1 MVATPSLNMALRR
14 AAATR
19 ASLASA
25 SASARSL
32 HTTRTVRAGASSSSS
47 SAAAADEE
55 YPSEGFGAPI
65 WRYTFL
71 GAIAAFGLYRIST
84 LHADPHPS
92 RASSSGRSAPG
103 NESEDDL
110 HVEGQ
115 KPWLTRYIEHW
126 TTPSS
131 VWKERN
137 ARHLELV
144 KEKAEERLLFQD
156 AERPP
161 VHRLRYTQ
169 IFEQASPHGI
179 GAGSQVDLSDLKI
192 KRASE

>member
-1 MVATPSLNMALRR
+1 MVATPSLSMALRR

-19 ASLASA
+19 ASLA

-103 NESEDDL
+103 NESEDNL

>member
-1 MVATPSLNMALRR
+1 MVATTTSMLLRSAPALTAT
-14 AAATR
+14 AAAG
-19 ASLASA
+19 SV
-25 SASARSL
+25 RSL
-32 HTTRTVRAGASSSSS
+32 HSTRIVRGGASSSST
-47 SAAAADEE
+47 AADDE
-55 YPSEGFGAPI
+55 YPSENFGAPI

-103 NESEDDL
+103 NESEDNL
-110 HVEGQ
+110 HVEGE

-169 IFEQASPHGI
+169 IFEQASPHAVGP
-179 GAGSQVDLSDLKI
+179 GTQVDLSDLKI

>member
-1 MVATPSLNMALRR
+1 MVATPTVSMALRR
-14 AAATR
+14 ASALSM
-19 ASLASA
+19 ASTAPL
-25 SASARSL
+25 RSL
-32 HTTRTVRAGASSSSS
+32 HSTRILRGGASSSST
-47 SAAAADEE
+47 AADHDDYTTEN
-55 YPSEGFGAPI
+55 FGAPI

-71 GAIAAFGLYRIST
+71 GAIAVFGLYRIST

-103 NESEDDL
+103 NQSEDNL
-110 HVEGQ
+110 HTDAQ

-126 TTPSS
+126 STPSS

-137 ARHLELV
+137 ARHLELA
-144 KEKAEERLLFQD
+144 KQKAEERLLFQD

-161 VHRLRYTQ
+161 VHRLRYTES
-169 IFEQASPHGI
+169 FEQASPHAI
-179 GAGSQVDLSDLKI
+179 ATGSQVDLSDLKI